1 MMARLELGF
10 PTDRLLE
17 LEQRLDVVGV
27 SHTMVPSERRRA
39 RDLTATV
46 FTMQCARGPWPD
58 SRSGGAARPQKGLI
72 ATEVD
77 DGRESRGGMDAS
89 ILRSAA
95 IGQPLR
101 PDDKAKRLDRALG
114 TGC

>member
-46 FTMQCARGPWPD
+46 FTMQCARGL
-58 SRSGGAARPQKGLI
+58 GLI
-72 ATEVD
+72 RDLVV
-77 DGRESRGGMDAS
+77 
-89 ILRSAA
+89 LRV
-95 IGQPLR
+95 L
-101 PDDKAKRLDRALG
+101 KRA
-114 TGC
+114 